1 MGREGSGKGK
11 EKGRRNG
18 KGEGWGVAAFI
29 LISHGIHLSTRS
41 RKEMLCSSF
50 LSETH
55 SHISLYV
62 QNMLRGLKREIAEKA
77 QEKKALEQR
86 REECIEM

>member
-1 MGREGSGKGK
+1 MGSC
-11 EKGRRNG
+11 
-18 KGEGWGVAAFI
+18 
-29 LISHGIHLSTRS
+29 LPLSSNLTWHSYEHTYS
-41 RKEMLCSSF
+41 RKEMLCSF

-55 SHISLYV
+55 NHILLYV

>member
-1 MGREGSGKGK
+1 
-11 EKGRRNG
+11 
-18 KGEGWGVAAFI
+18 
-29 LISHGIHLSTRS
+29 
-41 RKEMLCSSF
+41 MLCSF

-55 SHISLYV
+55 NHILLYV